1 MAPLIYRRY
10 GGSLQ
15 VDIPS
20 FDVLV
25 EAVRIPE
32 TQWIATAC
40 PLEGLSCDPRLLQLM
55 DSDGN
60 GRIRVGEVRGAVDWA
75 AQQLKDRRGA
85 DASSDVLELD
95 ALSEAGRPLRS
106 AAEMILRT
114 LNATDGGRISLAQV
128 RESEKALRES
138 GQNGDGIV
146 APEHLPEHLRPLAQ
160 EMMAAFPPLT
170 NRAGKAG
177 VDTSLVTRFREERA
191 ALLAHQE
198 KKGAAF
204 VWGDT
209 SLDTAKRVRE
219 VAPLLDAYFVQCRL
233 VAAQPEAAASL
244 RLRAERVEGALGDV
258 AALGK
263 AAGDLPIAP
272 PDASGVL
279 EWPRLLR
286 GPAYEALEAFRKD
299 VATPMTGDSQRL
311 TDAAW
316 REMVAKADGVLA
328 WEAQHDASPVR
339 KLMEALPSVSDAD
352 LDALDA
358 ASAADLA
365 LKPTLDAI
373 VELERLVLYQRWLL
387 LFANN
392 FISMPNLYMPKRLAL
407 VEKGTLILA
416 GRKYTLSVQVTNRAE
431 HSALTSEG
439 TTCILYVEVA
449 PKDGSPVYEVAV
461 PVTSGRSTELTV
473 GKRGIFYDVDGV
485 ESDAIV
491 TQVVRQPVSLWE
503 SMTMPFAR
511 IGEFITQKVEGLAS
525 AGEKTFDST
534 LEQSYTHA
542 TNAPPVAPRPPA
554 SAAPAAAA
562 PPGGGLAGIVAAGG
576 LAAAALGSS
585 FAFIMTQV
593 KSLTLVDLISA
604 ATLIAIVVMAPA
616 GLLGWLKLRRR
627 NLALLLEGSG
637 WALNDRLMLT
647 PELSSLVTRRP
658 KLPANAR
665 VDRLDMVRSALARQ
679 QQDDETEG
687 ASGWTKLAI
696 ALAVIFILL
705 WQVRIPLLTWFCH
718 AEWLSSDTCL
728 AVLPSSQVGKTPAAP
743 AAAQPA
749 AAPAPAP

>member
-25 EAVRIPE
+25 EAIRIPE

-40 PLEGLSCDPRLLQLM
+40 PLEGLSCDPRLLTLM
-55 DSDGN
+55 DADGN
-60 GRIRVGEVRGAVDWA
+60 GRIRVAEVRAAVDWA
-75 AQQLKDRRGA
+75 ARQLKDRRGA
-85 DASSDVLELD
+85 DAASDVLELD
-95 ALSEAGRPLRS
+95 ALSEEARPLRG
-106 AAEMILRT
+106 AAERILRT
-114 LNATDGGRISLAQV
+114 LKATDVGRISLAQV

-138 GQNGDGIV
+138 GQNGDGII
-146 APEHLPEHLRPLAQ
+146 APAHLPEHLRPLAQ
-160 EMMAAFPPLT
+160 ELMASFSALT
-170 NRAGKAG
+170 NRAGQAG
-177 VDTSLVTRFREERA
+177 VDSTLVKRFREERA
-191 ALLAHQE
+191 ALLAHRE
-198 KKGAAF
+198 KQGAAF
-204 VWGDT
+204 VWGDV
-209 SLDTAKRVRE
+209 SLETAKRVRD

-263 AAGDLPIAP
+263 AAGDLPVAP

-279 EWPRLLR
+279 EWSRLLR
-286 GPAYEALEAFRKD
+286 GPAYEALEAFRTD

-311 TDAAW
+311 SDSTW
-316 REMVAKADGVLA
+316 RALAAKADGVLA
-328 WEAQHDASPVR
+328 WQAQLEASPVR
-339 KLMEALPSVSDAD
+339 KLMDTLPSVSDAD

-373 VELERLVLYQRWLL
+373 NELERLVLYQRWLL
-387 LFANN
+387 LFTNN
-392 FISMPNLYMPKRLAL
+392 FISMPSLYMPKRSAL
-407 VEKGTLILA
+407 VERGTLILG
-416 GRKYTLSVQVTNRAE
+416 GRKYTLSVLVTNRAA
-431 HSALTSEG
+431 HSALTSLG
-439 TTCILYVEVA
+439 TTCILYVQVA
-449 PKDGSPVYEVAV
+449 PKDGAPGYEVAV
-461 PVTSGRSTELTV
+461 PVTSGRSTELAV
-473 GKRGIFYDVDGV
+473 GKRGVFYDVAGV

-503 SMTMPFAR
+503 AMTMPFTR
-511 IGEFITQKVEGLAS
+511 IGAFITKKVEGLAS
-525 AGEKTFDST
+525 AGEKTFDTT
-534 LEQSYTHA
+534 LEQGYTNA
-542 TNAPPVAPRPPA
+542 TNAPPVATPPA
-554 SAAPAAAA
+554 GAAPAAAA
-562 PPGGGLAGIVAAGG
+562 APAGGGLAGIVAAGG

-665 VDRLDMVRSALARQ
+665 VDRMDMVRSALARQ
-679 QQDDETEG
+679 QEHDEAEG
-687 ASGWTKLAI
+687 PSGWMKLAVT
-696 ALAVIFILL
+696 LAVIFVLL

-718 AEWLSSDTCL
+718 AGWLSQDTCL
-728 AVLPSSQVGKTPAAP
+728 AVLPSQPEPAP
-743 AAAQPA
+743 AAVAPA
-749 AAPAPAP
+749 AAPAKAP